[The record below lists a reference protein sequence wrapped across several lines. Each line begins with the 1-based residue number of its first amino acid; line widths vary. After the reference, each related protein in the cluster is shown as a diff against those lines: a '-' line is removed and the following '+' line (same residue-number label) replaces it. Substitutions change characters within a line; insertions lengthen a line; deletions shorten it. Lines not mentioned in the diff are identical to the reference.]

1 MAWKH
6 KTQGRYPCDN
16 ALSILV
22 VPPRDFAT
30 DEGGGERERRQRMK
44 YSDGNEVRLG
54 DRVRLG
60 GDSGIVVASIDTREY
75 SAECTEAA
83 WSYLKRGVVIKFPSY
98 GLIHYAEPEPD
109 LELIARAGW

>member
-1 MAWKH
+1 
-6 KTQGRYPCDN
+6 
-16 ALSILV
+16 
-22 VPPRDFAT
+22 
-30 DEGGGERERRQRMK
+30 MK
-44 YSDGNEVRLG
+44 YSDGREVRLG

-60 GDSGIVVASIDTREY
+60 GDSGGIVVASIDTMEY

-109 LELIARAGW
+109 LELIARAGS